1 MSKNFNRAIDI
12 LNNIEYI
19 ENTNIDSSYE
29 KTIVEIM
36 MDEKCTL
43 ADAID
48 IDLDIHGIDK
58 KSVIDVVDHL
68 ETQLKDLNKVNL
80 LMGIYTGRYPDMRL
94 SKL

>member
-1 MSKNFNRAIDI
+1 MSKNFNKIVDI
-12 LNNIEYI
+12 LNKLDYI
-19 ENTNIDSSYE
+19 ENANIDSSYE

-48 IDLDIHGIDK
+48 IDLYEHGIDK
-58 KSVIDVVDHL
+58 KSVIDVVDYL